1 MMKRLFLTIGGFFF
15 LFALTACAADKTV
28 KTELPAWVNSPYASC
43 SADELCA
50 VGTASNFALAKADAR
65 NGLAK
70 VFQARIKSSFESDTR
85 VKNDDVS
92 SEMRDFVSETSDV
105 MLNATEIRETFKD
118 NGKFYALA
126 TLDKNKAARI
136 TREEID
142 DLDEKMTALLQDE
155 SPAAAV
161 RLEKLYEKRRGLNQ
175 RYITLAGESIPES
188 VGYDQ
193 VYGNKKARVGKRHV
207 YLSPKAGS
215 KPSFVQTV
223 RGVMTENGYTF
234 ATVPTEKTPVVHV
247 SMTAERQFL
256 KVDGFVK
263 YDYHFVLS
271 APDKNGVD
279 VERLATTFTESGLN
293 ENQAYS
299 KAILSLKNYLK
310 ENILNLYF

>member
-188 VGYDQ
+188 VSYDQ

-299 KAILSLKNYLK
+299 KAILSLKDYLK

>member
-43 SADELCA
+43 SADEFCA

-299 KAILSLKNYLK
+299 KAILSLKDYLK

>member
-161 RLEKLYEKRRGLNQ
+161 RLEKLYEKQIGRASCR
-175 RYITLAGESIPES
+175 E
-188 VGYDQ
+188 
-193 VYGNKKARVGKRHV
+193 RV
-207 YLSPKAGS
+207 
-215 KPSFVQTV
+215 
-223 RGVMTENGYTF
+223 
-234 ATVPTEKTPVVHV
+234 
-247 SMTAERQFL
+247 
-256 KVDGFVK
+256 
-263 YDYHFVLS
+263 
-271 APDKNGVD
+271 
-279 VERLATTFTESGLN
+279 
-293 ENQAYS
+293 
-299 KAILSLKNYLK
+299 
-310 ENILNLYF
+310 

>member
-175 RYITLAGESIPES
+175 RHITLAGESIPES

-299 KAILSLKNYLK
+299 KAILSLKDYLK

>member
-299 KAILSLKNYLK
+299 KAILSLKDYQK

>member
-279 VERLATTFTESGLN
+279 VERLATTFMESGLN

-299 KAILSLKNYLK
+299 KAILSLKDYLK